1 MGKKNKFIAI
11 RVTEEEYN
19 RLKELAIDAPEGRN
33 RNGTL
38 NLAGYIRSK
47 VLSVSGI
54 KNAAIT
60 SNIKALNY
68 EIRKL
73 GVNVNQI
80 ARKLNS
86 GIGTERDIEVL
97 RIKLERIEQ
106 LIAYYTHEV
115 EHNIW
120 QSPS

>member
-1 MGKKNKFIAI
+1 MGKKNKFIGI
-11 RVTEEEYN
+11 RVSEEEYN
-19 RLKELAIDAPEGRN
+19 RLKELAIDTPEGRN

-38 NLAGYIRSK
+38 NLAGYIRSR
-47 VLSVSGI
+47 VFAAAGI
-54 KNAAIT
+54 KNT
-60 SNIKALNY
+60 SLISNVKDLNY

-80 ARKLNS
+80 ARKMNS

-106 LIAYYTHEV
+106 LIAYYTNEV
-115 EHNIW
+115 NQIW
-120 QSPS
+120 QSPN